1 MNRLLKGQIKFFR
14 KSQFSRVNQQVYFE
28 LHDKILPQVA
38 LALSRENID
47 SQA

>member
-1 MNRLLKGQIKFFR
+1 MNRLLKGQTKFFR
-14 KSQFSRVNQQVYFE
+14 KSLFLRVNQQVYFE
-28 LHDKILPQVA
+28 LHDKTLPQVT